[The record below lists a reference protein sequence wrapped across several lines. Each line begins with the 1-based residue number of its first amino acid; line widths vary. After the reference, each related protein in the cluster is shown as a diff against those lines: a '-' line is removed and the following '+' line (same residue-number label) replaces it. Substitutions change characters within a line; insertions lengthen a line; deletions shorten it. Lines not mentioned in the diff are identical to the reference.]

1 MSIEAVS
8 WALKQDVPPA
18 EKLVL
23 VSLADHHNRA
33 TGLCIPGQAS
43 VGEQTSMSVRTVQ
56 RHLKSLE
63 GRGLIVRQAR
73 FRPEGRGR
81 TSDSYILQGDNLTP
95 KTVSKGDKSGRTNTT
110 NQDDQ
115 HDTVVVAITGREPE
129 GNRKVVSA
137 RSRKGDKVRISDGWQ
152 PGPHLIEYVNV
163 KFPKLRLAD
172 EVEKFSDHHRAKG
185 SKFADWDAAFR
196 NWIRNAEKYRMQ
208 AAGVREDGFR

>member
-1 MSIEAVS
+1 VSIEAVS
-8 WALKQDVPPA
+8 WALKQNVPPP

-43 VGEQTSMSVRTVQ
+43 VGEQTCMSVRTVQ

-63 GRGLIVRQAR
+63 ARGLIVRKAR

-95 KTVSKGDKSGRTNTT
+95 ISESKGDKSGRTNTT

-129 GNRKVVSA
+129 ENRKIVSP
-137 RSRKGDKVRISDGWQ
+137 RSRKTSVPESWTPATNIIQELQDR
-152 PGPHLIEYVNV
+152 Y
-163 KFPKLRLAD
+163 PKIGVTEQVDMFLD
-172 EVEKFSDHHRAKG
+172 YHRSKG
-185 SKFADWDAAFR
+185 SKFVDWDAAFR
-196 NWIRNAEKYRMQ
+196 NWVRNAEKYRQ
-208 AAGVREDGFR
+208 QNAGEKSGGWR

>member
-8 WALKQDVPPA
+8 WALKQNLPPS

-43 VGEQTSMSVRTVQ
+43 VGEQTCMSVRTVQ

-63 GRGLIVRQAR
+63 SRGLIVRQAR
-73 FRPEGRGR
+73 FRSEGRGR
-81 TSDSYILQGDNLTP
+81 TSDSYVLQGDNLTP
-95 KTVSKGDKSGRTNTT
+95 KHQGKGDKSGTTKAT

-129 GNRKVVSA
+129 GNRKIVS
-137 RSRKGDKVRISDGWQ
+137 SRTKKTSVPSSYAPDEQLAEQISSKW
-152 PGPHLIEYVNV
+152 
-163 KFPKLRLAD
+163 PKLRLD
-172 EVEKFSDHHRAKG
+172 EEVEKFQDYHRAKG
-185 SKFADWDAAFR
+185 SKFVDWDAAFR
-196 NWIRNAEKYRMQ
+196 NWCRNADKFRLK
-208 AAGVREDGFR
+208 AAGMSEDGFR

>member
-1 MSIEAVS
+1 MSIEAMS
-8 WALKQDVPPA
+8 WALKQDLPPS

-23 VSLADHHNRA
+23 VSLADHHNRG

-43 VGEQTSMSVRTVQ
+43 IGEQTCMSVRTVQ

-63 GRGLIVRQAR
+63 SKGLIAREAR

-95 KTVSKGDKSGRTNTT
+95 KTASKGDKSGRTKAT

-129 GNRKVVSA
+129 GNRKVVSKQ
-137 RSRKGDKVRISDGWQ
+137 SRENDKVRLPDNWQ
-152 PGPHLIEYVNV
+152 PGEHLIEYFNS
-163 KFPKLRLAD
+163 KFPKLRLSE
-172 EVEKFSDHHRAKG
+172 EVEKFADHHRAKG

-196 NWIRNAEKYRMQ
+196 NWSRNAEKFRLK
-208 AAGVREDGFR
+208 AAGMSEDGFR

>member
-8 WALKQDVPPA
+8 WALKQNLPPS

-43 VGEQTSMSVRTVQ
+43 VGEQTCMSVRTVQ

-63 GRGLIVRQAR
+63 ARGLIVRKAR

-115 HDTVVVAITGREPE
+115 RDTVVVAITGREPE
-129 GNRKVVSA
+129 ENRKIVTR
-137 RSRKGDKVRISDGWQ
+137 RSQKTAAPQSWRPDEKTIQELKDKY
-152 PGPHLIEYVNV
+152 PKIEVGEQVDMFLDY
-163 KFPKLRLAD
+163 
-172 EVEKFSDHHRAKG
+172 HRSKG
-185 SKFADWDAAFR
+185 SKFADWTAAFR
-196 NWIRNAEKYRMQ
+196 NWIRNAERYRQ
-208 AAGVREDGFR
+208 QNTGDKPGGWR